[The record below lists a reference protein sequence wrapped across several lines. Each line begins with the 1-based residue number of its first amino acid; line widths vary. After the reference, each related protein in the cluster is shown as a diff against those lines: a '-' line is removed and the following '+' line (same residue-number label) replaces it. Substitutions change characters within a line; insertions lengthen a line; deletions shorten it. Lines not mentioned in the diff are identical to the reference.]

1 MGQGEKEGSN
11 GTGPERWSARR
22 KTEAVMRLMRGE
34 GLDELSREQEV
45 PAHRLAEW
53 REAFLAGGQA
63 ALKSRPTTAAD
74 DALRKAQAKIG
85 ELTMKLELYEKK
97 DELLARARRSKR

>member
-1 MGQGEKEGSN
+1 MVRGETDGDEEEEGGN

-34 GLDELSREQEV
+34 SLDGLSRELEV
-45 PAHRLAEW
+45 PAQRLAEW

-63 ALKSRPTTAAD
+63 ALKSRTSTIST
-74 DALRKAQAKIG
+74 RC
-85 ELTMKLELYEKK
+85 
-97 DELLARARRSKR
+97 